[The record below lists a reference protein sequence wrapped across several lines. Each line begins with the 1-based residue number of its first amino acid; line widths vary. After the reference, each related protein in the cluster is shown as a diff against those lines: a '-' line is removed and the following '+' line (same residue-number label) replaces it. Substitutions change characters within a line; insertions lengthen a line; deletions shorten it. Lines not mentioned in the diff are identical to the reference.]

1 MTRALREHHGFTLTE
16 LLAVM
21 AILGILA
28 GLVAAATT
36 GLGDSSQK
44 TRLAGDQVTIGTAVD
59 RFFNL
64 SSPQRYPALRF
75 DETDPAI
82 TTAGDLGVKVVD
94 FDARL
99 PQNLDQTF
107 VPDFLKDVPE
117 SAAIVSWRIDT
128 DRGILFAARDG
139 SQLVKPAESRL
150 NVTARDTK
158 SLTGISAYVFDLTM
172 KKNEAAI
179 TTLALEIPE
188 KYVIGGQ
195 GLSPGT
201 VIGTLVAGFTG
212 RGRPRHHRQSRDP
225 GRLPMAGAGSDHDRS
240 GRHLRRSTWQA
251 VDHPKVRVSITA
263 G

>member
-1 MTRALREHHGFTLTE
+1 MCTGIASSRMTKALREHHGFTLTE

-64 SSPQRYPALRF
+64 SSPQRYPVLRF

-212 RGRPRHHRQSRDP
+212 DNPWDTPATPSY
-225 GRLPMAGAGSDHDRS
+225 
-240 GRHLRRSTWQA
+240 STA
-251 VDHPKVRVSITA
+251 R
-263 G
+263 